1 MRIGVGTKSEF
12 RTSKHRIIHL
22 LAFRICCCCRMTET
36 KVHGEKETL
45 LKCHWNAAIQRN
57 MKRGTMR
64 HWNDNKKRQQQ
75 NRKTPCCSLISAY
88 ADYKPKV
95 RNKDETSR
103 ISASVHITAWPPY
116 CELCCLG
123 VNAWKTKK
131 SKKLYCNHQQ
141 MKLFFQFPSIWVK
154 NASFSKQM
162 FCKKCVW
169 MIFCQK
175 KKNHKKMC
183 SNKDIFSNIFF
194 KLQKGRNNMM

>member
-141 MKLFFQFPSIWVK
+141 MKLFFPK
-154 NASFSKQM
+154 YLGEK
-162 FCKKCVW
+162 CKFFQTNVLQKMC
-169 MIFCQK
+169 MNDFLPK
-175 KKNHKKMC
+175 KKKSQENV
-183 SNKDIFSNIFF
+183 F
-194 KLQKGRNNMM
+194 K